1 MVQGV
6 IAVGQRGRLK
16 KKVQT
21 SFFFLELNEY
31 VAEYA
36 FLFIREGRMIQCHRI
51 QQKQFFQGHNCT
63 SATVPC
69 REPVFFACVYLS
81 RWKSTRLTPRRCL
94 HGVPHHVGHC
104 SPAYRYPRCTYRDI
118 VSQMARTCSA
128 MCTLHRYVYN

>member
-16 KKVQT
+16 KKIQT
-21 SFFFLELNEY
+21 SFFFLKFNKY

-36 FLFIREGRMIQCHRI
+36 LLFVCEGRMIQCHRI
-51 QQKQFFQGHNCT
+51 QQSPHRRNCT

-81 RWKSTRLTPRRCL
+81 RWKSTRPAPRRYL

-104 SPAYRYPRCTYRDI
+104 SPACRYPRYTYRDI
-118 VSQMARTCSA
+118 VPQMARTCSA